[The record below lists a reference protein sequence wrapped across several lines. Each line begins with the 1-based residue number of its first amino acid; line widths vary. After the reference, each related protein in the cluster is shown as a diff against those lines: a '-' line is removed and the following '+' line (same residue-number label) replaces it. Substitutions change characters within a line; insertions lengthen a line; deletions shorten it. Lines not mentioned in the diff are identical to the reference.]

1 MPREGLLRSLVK
13 VKIGAAYTRQCRLS
27 SQHGHGIFTFFL
39 HFKYENKSCE
49 FESFQTLGQRSSHSI
64 SIRKTELR
72 FTVYVAA
79 YSFNQDFYFF
89 KLTEEK
95 LSPMKTK
102 LYKTCVRAL
111 ILIAS

>member
-27 SQHGHGIFTFFL
+27 SQHGHGIFTFLL
-39 HFKYENKSCE
+39 HFKYENTSCE
-49 FESFQTLGQRSSHSI
+49 FESFLTLGQRSSHSI